1 MAAKTPATPD
11 LRLVERAQRKAKGPV
26 PSANLDALPDLAA
39 NVAAAPSSE
48 DLEKLKA
55 DLVTE
60 HELRTRRIERF
71 IKEGPLRPAPRAVIP
86 VSENDL

>member
-1 MAAKTPATPD
+1 MATKELPD
-11 LRLVERAQRKAKGPV
+11 MRLVERSQRKTMS
-26 PSANLDALPDLAA
+26 SAGAADVSGLPDLAP
-39 NVAAAPSSE
+39 NVAPVSAE
-48 DLEKLKA
+48 DLEKLRA

>member
-1 MAAKTPATPD
+1 MAAKELPD
-11 LRLVERAQRKAKGPV
+11 MRLVERSQRKTMS
-26 PSANLDALPDLAA
+26 SAGAADVSGLPDLAA
-39 NVAAAPSSE
+39 NVAPVSAE
-48 DLEKLKA
+48 DLEKLRA
-55 DLVTE
+55 ELITE

>member
-1 MAAKTPATPD
+1 MAAKAVPD
-11 LRLVERAQRKAKGPV
+11 IRLVERMQRKTMTTGGHADP
-26 PSANLDALPDLAA
+26 ADLADLAA
-39 NVAAAPSSE
+39 NVAPVSAE
-48 DLEKLKA
+48 DLEKLRS

>member
-1 MAAKTPATPD
+1 MAGKQQLPD
-11 LRLVERAQRKAKGPV
+11 MRLVERSQRKTMS
-26 PSANLDALPDLAA
+26 SAGAADTSGLPDLAA
-39 NVAAAPSSE
+39 NVAPVSAE
-48 DLEKLKA
+48 DLEKLRA
-55 DLVTE
+55 ELITE

>member
-1 MAAKTPATPD
+1 MAAKDVPD
-11 LRLVERAQRKAKGPV
+11 IRLVERTQRKTMTTGGGANPADLRDL
-26 PSANLDALPDLAA
+26 SANL
-39 NVAAAPSSE
+39 APVSAE
-48 DLEKLKA
+48 DLEKLRS

>member
-1 MAAKTPATPD
+1 MAAKELPD
-11 LRLVERAQRKAKGPV
+11 VRLVERAQRKGKAAPASEHSGE
-26 PSANLDALPDLAA
+26 LPDLAA
-39 NVAAAPSSE
+39 NVAGPSAE
-48 DLEKLKA
+48 DLEKLRG
-55 DLVTE
+55 DLASE

>member
-1 MAAKTPATPD
+1 MAAKELPD
-11 LRLVERAQRKAKGPV
+11 IRLVERAQRKSMTSGGG
-26 PSANLDALPDLAA
+26 ANPADLPDLAA
-39 NVAAAPSSE
+39 NAAPQVSAE
-48 DLEKLKA
+48 DLEKLRA
-55 DLVTE
+55 DLVSE

>member
-1 MAAKTPATPD
+1 MAGKELPDIRLAERSQRKTGTPAGADT
-11 LRLVERAQRKAKGPV
+11 
-26 PSANLDALPDLAA
+26 NALADLAA
-39 NVAAAPSSE
+39 NVATPSAE
-48 DLEKLKA
+48 DLEKLRA

>member
-1 MAAKTPATPD
+1 MAKEVPD
-11 LRLVERAQRKAKGPV
+11 IRLVERAQRKSK
-26 PSANLDALPDLAA
+26 SAAGAPGLEDLPDLAA
-39 NVAAAPSSE
+39 NVAPVSPE
-48 DLEKLKA
+48 DLEKLRS